1 MQQPTQ
7 AATHDL
13 LAQALAAA
21 ISEIADL
28 DESLPTGNYL
38 VTPNVIAWIL
48 SKVRPDLS
56 RQLEQTGS
64 QHQFMQLLGDYGN
77 LRPFAMSLQ
86 DKYLVVEPLALVEY
100 PAPPIRIFY
109 DSLLLALES
118 PEAPVT
124 PLFREV
130 FSSIG
135 PEVEERLEQMDAIE
149 WGEPDVI
156 EHPDDHTAE
165 AFDHRGEHAPIAGT
179 SRQLDGS
186 PANPVLQWVTD
197 SLLSM
202 DDGSHHEFWATV
214 DADVAAG
221 WVSEH
226 RPDLA
231 SGLGTQEKSTQL
243 RTAIAGF
250 VSHQRQLEQH
260 WIRLGCRLRWLIEFY
275 ADRDVAAG
283 IMETT
288 IAGSDFDT
296 SQLYDMFCRRL
307 APRDR
312 SISANAFQCDTSSA
326 AIDEIRRDPQS
337 FTTCYMLA
345 RCALPTSLQDQAAE
359 RECIAV
365 RLPEDWLTVSHVL
378 AEDHG
383 LGHFYSCE
391 KGSHNS
397 RENLTPNKAIW
408 TTKSDLLSI
417 VKKFRSEIPIVYVF
431 AETSILVRYR
441 FNRFVDVTTVEQ
453 TAARWVTSLTIDDG
467 EWKYGAAA
475 YTVTLENGRQLK
487 PSILRQTRVL
497 HDSIDGVPSAIE
509 RTAYAAL

>member
-28 DESLPTGNYL
+28 DESLPTGNYP
-38 VTPNVIAWIL
+38 VVPSVIAWIL
-48 SKVRPDLS
+48 SKVDPDLIL
-56 RQLEQTGS
+56 QLEQSGS
-64 QHQFMQLLGDYGN
+64 QHQFMQLLVDYGN

-86 DKYLVVEPLALVEY
+86 DEYLVVEPLALVEY
-100 PAPPIRIFY
+100 PAPPIRILY

-124 PLFREV
+124 PLFRQV

-135 PEVEERLEQMDAIE
+135 PEIEERLEQMDAIE

-156 EHPDDHTAE
+156 EHPKDHTAV
-165 AFDHRGEHAPIAGT
+165 AFDHRGEHAPIART

-186 PANPVLQWVTD
+186 PANHALQSVID

-226 RPDLA
+226 RPELA
-231 SGLGTQEKSTQL
+231 SGSATQEQSTQL
-243 RTAIAGF
+243 HAAVARY
-250 VSHQRQLEQH
+250 VNRQRQIEQH
-260 WIRLGCRLRWLIEFY
+260 WLRLGYRLRWLIERY
-275 ADRDVAAG
+275 ADRDVAVG
-283 IMETT
+283 IMATT
-288 IAGSDFDT
+288 TMDSEVDASE
-296 SQLYDMFCRRL
+296 LYDMFCRRL

-312 SISANAFQCDTSSA
+312 SIPANAFQCDSSSA
-326 AIDEIRRDPQS
+326 AIDEIRYDPQS
-337 FTTCYMLA
+337 STTYYPLS
-345 RCALPTSLQDQAAE
+345 RSALPASLQDQVTE

-365 RLPEDWLTVSHVL
+365 RLPEEWLTVPHVL
-378 AEDHG
+378 TEDYG

-391 KGSHNS
+391 KGAHNS

-417 VKKFRSEIPIVYVF
+417 VKKFRSEIPVVYVF
-431 AETSILVRYR
+431 EKTSILVRYR
-441 FNRFVDVTTVEQ
+441 FNRFVDVATIEQ
-453 TAARWVTSLTIDDG
+453 TSARSVTSLTIEEG
-467 EWKYGAAA
+467 EWKYGAAP
-475 YTVTLENGRQLK
+475 YTVALENGRQLK
-487 PSILRQTRVL
+487 PSILGQMRVL
-497 HDSIDGVPSAIE
+497 HNLIDGVAPAIE
-509 RTAYAAL
+509 RTASAAL

>member
-1 MQQPTQ
+1 MQKPTQ
-7 AATHDL
+7 AAHDL

-48 SKVRPDLS
+48 SQVRPDLS

-156 EHPDDHTAE
+156 EHPDDHTAV

-186 PANPVLQWVTD
+186 PANRALQWVIG

-214 DADVAAG
+214 DAGVAAG

-226 RPDLA
+226 RPELA
-231 SGLGTQEKSTQL
+231 SGIATQEQSTQL
-243 RTAIAGF
+243 HAAVARY
-250 VSHQRQLEQH
+250 VSRQRQIEQH
-260 WIRLGCRLRWLIEFY
+260 WLRLGYRLRWLIEFY
-275 ADRDVAAG
+275 ADRDLAAG

-288 IAGSDFDT
+288 TAVPAVDS
-296 SQLYDMFCRRL
+296 SELYQMFCRRL

-312 SISANAFQCDTSSA
+312 STPANAFRCDTSSTG
-326 AIDEIRRDPQS
+326 IDEIRRDPQA
-337 FTTCYMLA
+337 FTTCYLLA
-345 RCALPTSLQDQAAE
+345 RCALPASLRGHVTE

-365 RLPEDWLTVSHVL
+365 RLSEDWLPLSHVL
-378 AEDHG
+378 TEDYG

-391 KGSHNS
+391 KGSDNS

-408 TTKSDLLSI
+408 ALKNDLLSI
-417 VKKFRSEIPIVYVF
+417 VKKFRSEIPVVYVF
-431 AETSILVRYR
+431 EKTSILVRYR
-441 FNRFVDVTTVEQ
+441 FNRFVDVATIEQ
-453 TAARWVTSLTIDDG
+453 TSARSVTSLTIEEG
-467 EWKYGAAA
+467 EWKYSAVP
-475 YTVTLENGRQLK
+475 YTVALENGRQLK
-487 PSILRQTRVL
+487 PSILGQMRVL
-497 HDSIDGVPSAIE
+497 HNLFDGVAPAIE
-509 RTAYAAL
+509 RTASAAL